1 MKIMHLSDLHLG
13 KRVNEFS
20 MIEDQKYILDEII
33 KILNEEAPDAV
44 IIAGDVYDKSVP
56 TAEAVSLFDVFLSN
70 LADKELSVFVI
81 SGNHDSPE
89 RIAFA
94 SDIMSKS
101 GMYFSHV
108 YDGNVEKVQLSD
120 EYGLVNFYLLPFI
133 KPVNVKRFYP
143 DEDIDSYTDAVK
155 TALSSAEINDGE
167 RNILITHQFVAG
179 AGRCESEELSLGGS
193 DAVDVSAFDNFD
205 YVALGHIHGPQKVGR
220 DTVRY
225 CGTPL
230 KYSFSE
236 ANHKKSVTLLELGAK
251 GNISIRCIPLVP
263 LHDMREIRGRYEDV
277 ASKKFYEGTDTGDYL
292 HITLTDED
300 DIPDAIAKLRAI
312 YPNIMRLDYDNART
326 RENREISIDTNIE
339 KRTPTELF
347 SQFYEVRNNKP
358 MTDEQTRYI
367 ENIIKKLWEGEN

>member
-1 MKIMHLSDLHLG
+1 M
-13 KRVNEFS
+13 
-20 MIEDQKYILDEII
+20 
-33 KILNEEAPDAV
+33 
-44 IIAGDVYDKSVP
+44 
-56 TAEAVSLFDVFLSN
+56 
-70 LADKELSVFVI
+70 
-81 SGNHDSPE
+81 
-89 RIAFA
+89 
-94 SDIMSKS
+94 
-101 GMYFSHV
+101 
-108 YDGNVEKVQLSD
+108 
-120 EYGLVNFYLLPFI
+120 
-133 KPVNVKRFYP
+133 
-143 DEDIDSYTDAVK
+143 
-155 TALSSAEINDGE
+155 
-167 RNILITHQFVAG
+167 
-179 AGRCESEELSLGGS
+179 
-193 DAVDVSAFDNFD
+193 
-205 YVALGHIHGPQKVGR
+205 GHIHGPQKVGR

-277 ASKKFYEGTDTGDYL
+277 ASKKFYEGTDTDDYL

>member
-220 DTVRY
+220 DNVRY

-347 SQFYEVRNNKP
+347 SQFYEVRNNKQ